1 MRVFIVKSSGY
12 TNEVETDVEKAYTAL
27 ARNHASV
34 EVNSRVNRQ
43 RQHGSV
49 AAYTPTGN
57 HCRVWGAALIK
68 NTPFNLWKEY
78 TRLFARVGIKPTRA
92 AWAAYLDVL
101 EEYNSSSKTERW
113 VVFFK
118 EQYPDSG
125 QKPFC
130 PFFQLLYVYM
140 KTQNKICYI

>member
-1 MRVFIVKSSGY
+1 MRIFIIKNTGY
-12 TNEVETDVEKAYTAL
+12 TNEVETGIDKEQAYTAL
-27 ARNHASV
+27 ARNHASI
-34 EVNSRVNRQ
+34 EINSRVNRQ

-57 HCRVWGAALIK
+57 HCRVWGQYLIK
-68 NTPFNLWKEY
+68 NTPFNIWKEY
-78 TRLFARVGIKPTRA
+78 TRLFTRVGLKPSRA

-101 EEYNSSSKTERW
+101 EEYNNSSKMERW

-125 QKPFC
+125 QNCFC
-130 PFFQLLYVYM
+130 PFFSSYM
-140 KTQNKICYI
+140 YT

>member
-12 TNEVETDVEKAYTAL
+12 TNEVESDIEKAYTAL

-49 AAYTPTGN
+49 AAYTPAGN
-57 HCRVWGAALIK
+57 SCRVWGQKLIS

-78 TRLFARVGIKPTRA
+78 TKLFLRVGIKPTRA

-118 EQYPDSG
+118 E
-125 QKPFC
+125 
-130 PFFQLLYVYM
+130 
-140 KTQNKICYI
+140 

>member
-1 MRVFIVKSSGY
+1 MRIFIVKSSGY
-12 TNEVETDVEKAYTAL
+12 TNEVDPDTADIGHSYTAL

-34 EVNSRVNRQ
+34 EINSRVNRQ

-49 AAYTPTGN
+49 AAYTTTGN
-57 HCRVWGAALIK
+57 HCRVWGQTLIK

-101 EEYNSSSKTERW
+101 EEYNNSSKDERW

-118 EQYPDSG
+118 E
-125 QKPFC
+125 
-130 PFFQLLYVYM
+130 
-140 KTQNKICYI
+140 